1 LEDYLSKKKK
11 KKDRTPETL
20 LHRRVLS
27 WINVWLHFKN
37 GNGKIWESL
46 NLTLELFELQI
57 KEDSLSFLSALHL
70 LFIRCN
76 KLPNMKIVALF
87 IS

>member
-1 LEDYLSKKKK
+1 
-11 KKDRTPETL
+11 
-20 LHRRVLS
+20 
-27 WINVWLHFKN
+27 
-37 GNGKIWESL
+37 
-46 NLTLELFELQI
+46 LFELQI